1 MNQYLKIKLEQQYY
15 KIINNKP
22 MLNVRGFCRR
32 RYALPSQSTLQ
43 SSAPKRM
50 TKTWHDNHSDIPTAS
65 V

>member
-50 TKTWHDNHSDIPTAS
+50 TKT
-65 V
+65 